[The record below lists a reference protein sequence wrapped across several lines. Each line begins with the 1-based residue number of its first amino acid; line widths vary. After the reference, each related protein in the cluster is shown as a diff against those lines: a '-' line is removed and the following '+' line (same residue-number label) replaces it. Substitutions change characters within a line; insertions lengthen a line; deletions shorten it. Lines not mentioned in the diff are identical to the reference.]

1 MTSYLENKLKILNA
15 SKKKLDEEKSNIEKQ
30 KRDIE
35 KQIKLEIEKQQK
47 LSKNGT
53 IIKMETQI
61 EELKKRLQG
70 KIMPNNLQILEKKY
84 QKDYKEGCDEL
95 IRKRNSYEMTDEEV
109 RVESIIL
116 REKYED
122 IRKKIKQLE
131 GTNSTNRTR
140 GRIYDYLGDKT
151 KNITLEEFKRNLS
164 EISEA
169 TKYKYLNS
177 FSEFTINEFA
187 LNKILYQINP
197 EIKVYDT
204 ILPIFSTM
212 LDIMKKQQEEIDLLK
227 N

>member
-30 KRDIE
+30 
-35 KQIKLEIEKQQK
+35 IKLEIEKQQK
-47 LSKNGT
+47 LSKDGT
-53 IIKMETQI
+53 IVKMETQI

-84 QKDYKEGCDEL
+84 QKDYNEGCDEL

-122 IRKKIKQLE
+122 FRKKMEQLK
-131 GTNSTNRTR
+131 GTNSTR

-151 KNITLEEFKRNLS
+151 KNITLKDFKRNLS
-164 EISEA
+164 EISEV